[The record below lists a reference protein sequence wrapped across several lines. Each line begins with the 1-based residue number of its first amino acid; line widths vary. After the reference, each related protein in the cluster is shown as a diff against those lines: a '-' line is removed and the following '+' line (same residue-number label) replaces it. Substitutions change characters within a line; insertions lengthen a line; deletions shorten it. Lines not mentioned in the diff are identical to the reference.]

1 VLWVPAITGKIVR
14 FGTALSLRLQLLT
27 QEACWYFFKVR
38 TFGRVEVAMEH
49 PKVASRA
56 MEIAR
61 EMSGCFMGATIFG
74 GMVEIEL

>member
-1 VLWVPAITGKIVR
+1 
-14 FGTALSLRLQLLT
+14 LT